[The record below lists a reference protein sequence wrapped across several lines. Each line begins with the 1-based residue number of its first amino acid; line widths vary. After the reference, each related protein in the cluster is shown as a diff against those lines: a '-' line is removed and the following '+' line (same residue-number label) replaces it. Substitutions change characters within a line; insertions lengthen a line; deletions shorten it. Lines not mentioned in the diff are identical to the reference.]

1 MEREKY
7 KPPREH
13 KLDPKWFEGL
23 DERHKE
29 LHVLAQ
35 EKLGSSY
42 FADRTHGISK
52 EIKRLAEVAK
62 EVRQEK

>member
-7 KPPREH
+7 KPPKPHRCEPEWMAA
-13 KLDPKWFEGL
+13 LD
-23 DERHKE
+23 DRHRQ

-35 EKLGSSY
+35 EILGSSY

-52 EIKRLAEVAK
+52 IIKEAANK
-62 EVRQEK
+62 K